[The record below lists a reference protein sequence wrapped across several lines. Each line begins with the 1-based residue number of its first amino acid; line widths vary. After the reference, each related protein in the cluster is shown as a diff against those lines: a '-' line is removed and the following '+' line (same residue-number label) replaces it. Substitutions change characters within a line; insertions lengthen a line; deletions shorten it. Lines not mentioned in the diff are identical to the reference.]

1 MKNKKLGTLIA
12 SLALV
17 AALGVGATLAYFTD
31 SDTALNT
38 ITMGNVDID
47 LEEPEFDPDG
57 DGEGEI
63 DDVKP
68 GQEIVKDPTITVKAD
83 SEAAYLRALI
93 TYEGLTAEQAE
104 QLETNIDIQDG
115 WIKSSDGY
123 YYFQNVVNKSD
134 VDQKIVFFDKV
145 TIPTVWGNEM
155 AEKTFKIDVQAE
167 AIQADNF
174 TPETDDNGVIN
185 GWNDVTPETYNP
197 SGSSTQE

>member
-1 MKNKKLGTLIA
+1 MKNKKLATLVA

-68 GQEIVKDPTITVKAD
+68 GQEIVKDPTITVKAN
-83 SEAAYLRALI
+83 SEDAYLRAKI
-93 TYEGLTAEQAE
+93 TYENLTPEKAK
-104 QLETNIDIQDG
+104 QLEANIAIQNG
-115 WIKSSDGY
+115 WVKSNDGY
-123 YYFQNVVNKSD
+123 FYYQYVVGKANF
-134 VDQKIVFFDKV
+134 DQKIIFFNKV
-145 TIPTVWGNEM
+145 TIPAEWGNEM
-155 AEKTFKIDVQAE
+155 AEQKFRIDVQAE

-174 TPETDDNGVIN
+174 TPETDNGVIN